1 MRSHHS
7 NFLFLFFL
15 YNTKRSLCTVY
26 TFSIFFVL
34 ATSFDICTY
43 VALDDKAC
51 SSQHLLDCCH
61 SASGKWWS
69 RLGRFLVCCTSWMSN
84 LSRQW
89 DWFQVR
95 VWNIKLL
102 VLTVKF
108 GDAPDTDLPDIRPTG
123 KSATRKPGYRISGEV
138 GNRISHLYSLI
149 LKEPLS

>member
-61 SASGKWWS
+61 SY
-69 RLGRFLVCCTSWMSN
+69 
-84 LSRQW
+84 Q
-89 DWFQVR
+89 
-95 VWNIKLL
+95 
-102 VLTVKF
+102 
-108 GDAPDTDLPDIRPTG
+108 LPE
-123 KSATRKPGYRISGEV
+123 SGEV
-138 GNRISHLYSLI
+138 VWDDFWCVVPVECPTFRGNGTGFRSEYEI
-149 LKEPLS
+149 